1 MRTGSTMGGMLQ
13 DASNI
18 RAIAEF
24 PWLLNPAGAIIVVVL
39 GVNLVARTRPAP
51 EPLQW
56 ILRRTN
62 PTS

>member
-1 MRTGSTMGGMLQ
+1 MLQ